1 MVDSIYREIILDHF
15 RNPRNKGTLDPN
27 DYTYEDTNPLCGDEV
42 RIDLRVSAEGIVTAV
57 TQQGRGCAVSQ
68 AAASILTEM
77 VDGKPLDEVKAL
89 TKDDLLDEENVAV
102 RAGHHC
108 CQPLMEILGVVA
120 TTRAS
125 FYLYNTHDD
134 VDCLVAGLGRVR
146 QVFAL
151 PNSGPGVQKSSST
164 ECSAFKARSTPASA

>member
-42 RIDLRVSAEGIVTAV
+42 RIDLRVSADGIVTAV

-77 VDGKPLDEVKAL
+77 VDGKPLADVKAL
-89 TKDDLLDEENVAV
+89 TKDDLLDELGIPVSPARLKCALLPLKV
-102 RAGHHC
+102 LKAG
-108 CQPLMEILGVVA
+108 IYGVPQ
-120 TTRAS
+120 
-125 FYLYNTHDD
+125 DD
-134 VDCLVAGLGRVR
+134 
-146 QVFAL
+146 
-151 PNSGPGVQKSSST
+151 
-164 ECSAFKARSTPASA
+164 E